1 MCPAA
6 DTWAVS
12 CLGCRKQCPVH
23 VGVQHAV
30 SELSTGPLLSQERS
44 VARGSACV
52 LIPVAFLL
60 GTRGSVV
67 AFVAV
72 LQPVFPI
79 GVRGSQVHSEGFIFT
94 TPRPPGLGCQ
104 RVTAASALPGSAWAS
119 EFWMAGEE
127 VLMARGPSGRRRAH

>member
-1 MCPAA
+1 M
-6 DTWAVS
+6 
-12 CLGCRKQCPVH
+12 H

-52 LIPVAFLL
+52 LIPVVFLL

-94 TPRPPGLGCQ
+94 TPPPPGFGLPEGDCSVCITGICLGF
-104 RVTAASALPGSAWAS
+104 G
-119 EFWMAGEE
+119 
-127 VLMARGPSGRRRAH
+127 VLDGG